1 VRGLLRRL
9 LAARGGNLEASA
21 DRDGRQPVEKAP
33 QSARR
38 SEKVA
43 RRVAVR
49 GMVATFRTPAAKTQ
63 RGLVFI

>member
-1 VRGLLRRL
+1 M
-9 LAARGGNLEASA
+9 
-21 DRDGRQPVEKAP
+21 EKAP

-63 RGLVFI
+63 SPEGTCFYIKIWYIPLHA